1 MNLPAHAFVFQ
12 RRIRDLSF
20 EIRFENRKDDEF
32 GGGEIPQKLYDLT
45 LHKRRDFFFL
55 ILLT

>member
-32 GGGEIPQKLYDLT
+32 GGGEIPQKLYDST

-55 ILLT
+55 ILY